1 MNGLF
6 APLAAYAANE
16 VRGRVRRQVN
26 VAIGYAVAGLGGLG
40 LAVVALVSL
49 HRLLGQHW
57 GPFWA
62 DAALAALFL
71 VVIAGGVIYAGRK
84 AEAPAQAPG
93 EAQRAAM
100 STAAASAAPV
110 ALSMLKRGGGLGV
123 LGALAAVAVGVMAG
137 RAASQRE

>member
-26 VAIGYAVAGLGGLG
+26 VAVGYAVAGLGGLG
-40 LAVVALVSL
+40 LIVMGLISL
-49 HRLLGQHW
+49 HRFGALRW

-62 DAALAALFL
+62 DLA
-71 VVIAGGVIYAGRK
+71 IAGLFAVVALVGWLYAS
-84 AEAPAQAPG
+84 AQARSEPRVDP

-100 STAAASAAPV
+100 SAAAMSAAPA
-110 ALSMLKRGGGLGV
+110 ALSMMKCGGGLGV
-123 LGALAAVAVGVMAG
+123 LGALAAVAVGVFAG
-137 RAASQRE
+137 RAASGKS